1 MEGEFGCEEVIITYD
16 KQSSVREEG
25 YALPL
30 LGELFPGKPMRGE
43 VKRLEIEQE
52 VGFDVLDLLLGV
64 EFLKFRVGGAKGVG
78 FVGKGEEV
86 GRVGKIQSENL
97 FEDGPFW
104 V

>member
-1 MEGEFGCEEVIITYD
+1 MKGEFGCEEVIITDD

-30 LGELFPGKPMRGE
+30 LGELFPGKPMGGE

-52 VGFDVLDLLLGV
+52 GGFDVLDLLLGV
-64 EFLKFRVGGAKGVG
+64 EFLEFWVGGANRVG

-86 GRVGKIQSENL
+86 GGVGKIQSENL
-97 FEDGPFW
+97 FEDGTFGI
-104 V
+104 